1 MLQKLNNKKK
11 SFDNNVIPV
20 FKPLIQDCDISAASR
35 SLKEGWLGMGKDV
48 QNFELAIKNT
58 GHEVNGKKIL
68 ILGAGGVVPSIIF
81 ALNKMGA
88 SEIILSN
95 RTKHKAETLKKLF
108 KNLSVVDWG
117 QIPYFDMIVNATS
130 LGLNNNEN
138 IDLDFLKIEKK

>member
-1 MLQKLNNKKK
+1 MALSL
-11 SFDNNVIPV
+11 
-20 FKPLIQDCDISAASR
+20 PLKYR
-35 SLKEGWLGMGKDV
+35 Y
-48 QNFELAIKNT
+48 
-58 GHEVNGKKIL
+58 EVNGKKIL

-117 QIPYFDMIVNATS
+117 QIPHFDMIVNATS

-138 IDLDFLKIEKK
+138 INLDFSKIEKNKFFDVIYNPKETNFLKMLKY